1 MKRILILM
9 MVFGLVLGSIATAEA
24 GKKKKKPG
32 APARIERVVE
42 VTYDAPAFG
51 LGALGAGAC
60 FNATNSCGL
69 VPTGPDDLFMKVEVT
84 DASGTT
90 TQVDIGQDTDE
101 AALGTEVDL
110 GTVCGATTEPIAIQA
125 VGSPI
130 TTFPWAIGGPDCPG
144 VGTTGTIKFTFSNM
158 P

>member
-1 MKRILILM
+1 MKRSLILLLAI
-9 MVFGLVLGSIATAEA
+9 GLLLGSIATAEA
-24 GKKKKKPG
+24 GRKKKPK
-32 APARIERVVE
+32 RVERVVE
-42 VTYDAPAFG
+42 VTYGAPAIG
-51 LGALGAGAC
+51 VGALGVGAC
-60 FNATNSCGL
+60 LGATNSCGL

-90 TQVDIGQDTDE
+90 TQIDLGQDTDE
-101 AALGTEVDL
+101 AALGTETDL
-110 GTVCGATTEPIAIQA
+110 GTVCGASTEPIAVQA

-130 TTFPWAIGGPDCPG
+130 TTFPWAVGGPDCPG